1 MKDGF
6 IKCGCASIDV
16 SVGDCEKNAKTIVE
30 EIIKAD
36 KLCIKLLALPEL
48 CVCGY
53 TCGDLLLHDTLL
65 DGVEKAIEY
74 VLKNTSKTDV
84 VTVIG
89 APLRNG
95 GKLFNCAVVIY
106 KGEILGVVPKENI
119 PNYGEFYEA
128 RYFVGGCDTDFIE
141 IEVAGRTAPFGQA
154 VFVNESLKE

>member
-16 SVGDCEKNAKTIVE
+16 SVGDCDVNAKTIVQE
-30 EIIKAD
+30 VIKAD
-36 KLCIKLLALPEL
+36 KLGIKLLALPEL

-53 TCGDLLLHDTLL
+53 TCGDLLLRDTLL

-74 VLKNTSKTDV
+74 VLKNTAKTDV

-95 GKLFNCAVVIY
+95 GKLFNCAVAIY
-106 KGEILGVVPKENI
+106 KGEILGVVPKENV

-128 RYFVGGCDTDFIE
+128 RDITTGSD
-141 IEVAGRTAPFGQA
+141 
-154 VFVNESLKE
+154 